1 MFSKKTAIA
10 APSELSLKEIGVN
23 VDESQRRQRR
33 IDRLSDCGLKQRHG
47 GIDRRIDP
55 RDAKRLVDPAL
66 VPESYLCLLEIRFMR
81 NGVLKKVRGGCPTD
95 EVLNNQDGCRK
106 LW

>member
-1 MFSKKTAIA
+1 
-10 APSELSLKEIGVN
+10 
-23 VDESQRRQRR
+23 
-33 IDRLSDCGLKQRHG
+33 
-47 GIDRRIDP
+47 
-55 RDAKRLVDPAL
+55 